1 MKGER
6 IISEKTAHLAVG
18 MLRRVVTEGTASF
31 GEVPGYFVAGKTGT
45 AEKPSKTGG
54 YDKDKIVNTF
64 AAVFPANNP
73 KYVLV
78 VTLDEAV
85 DTMGPKPRRT
95 AGWTAVPVAA
105 EIVRRAAPLL
115 GMRPD
120 LAGAEPL
127 GVTAVK
133 Q

>member
-1 MKGER
+1 MSAGAGIRVLRECDRAALKAMPTFLSGR
-6 IISEKTAHLAVG
+6 LSHGSVAV
-18 MLRRVVTEGTASF
+18 S
-31 GEVPGYFVAGKTGT
+31 VP
-45 AEKPSKTGG
+45 PSK
-54 YDKDKIVNTF
+54 KQ
-64 AAVFPANNP
+64 P
-73 KYVLV
+73 
-78 VTLDEAV
+78 
-85 DTMGPKPRRT
+85 
-95 AGWTAVPVAA
+95 AA